1 MGGNSAI
8 LLKFKNFSEF
18 ILANK
23 KSVSPRVF
31 SQQYS
36 PFVRIM
42 KRDEFCTESE
52 KLATALT
59 KENENG
65 FAGIIYSTL
74 CKVTEFFPNELE
86 KFALKGYEIAQ
97 SNGDYVHMMARL
109 NNLRKVYDGRP
120 EKLYDYVQTLY
131 KQEKC
136 LKQLTRHYD
145 ECVRDFQSVIREPAT
160 LEQYEGMLAYVQ
172 TEIGKLTKKK
182 HPNDALNKL
191 LSARHIF
198 EKQNN
203 IRSVNY
209 IDMLIGEIR
218 TPQRLNVH
226 KA

>member
-8 LLKFKNFSEF
+8 LIKFKNFSDF
-18 ILANK
+18 ILANR

-31 SQQYS
+31 SEHYS
-36 PFVRIM
+36 TFVKKM
-42 KRDEFCTESE
+42 KPDEFCSESE

-59 KENENG
+59 KHNENG

-74 CKVTEFFPNELE
+74 CKVTEFIPNELE
-86 KFALKGYEIAQ
+86 KFALKGYEVAQ

-109 NNLRKVYDGRP
+109 NNLRKVYNGRP
-120 EKLYDYVQTLY
+120 EKLYNYVQTLY

-145 ECVRDFQSVIREPAT
+145 ECIQDFQSVIRQPASQ
-160 LEQYEGMLAYVQ
+160 EQYEQMLAYVQ
-172 TEIGKLTKKK
+172 TEIGKLTRKK

-191 LSARHIF
+191 MSARHIF

-203 IRSVNY
+203 TRSVNY
-209 IDMLIGEIR
+209 INMLISEIQA
-218 TPQRLNVH
+218 TQRLNIN